1 MGSHSRC
8 HHQLVAAGLHLQ
20 RRGRRRAF
28 LAPGDFAKIYNT
40 ATLYQNG
47 IDGTGQSVAIVARNN
62 INLSDVQIFRIAFGL
77 PVYYLQIILDGPD
90 PGNLFGPEETEA
102 DLDVEW
108 SGAIAPKATIKFV
121 VSASTNSTDG
131 VDLSSLYIVDNNVA
145 PVLSVSFGECEQ
157 TLGQAENTFYNNLWQ
172 QAAAQGITAVISSG
186 DNGPAG
192 CDNANQSIRQPG
204 TRREWPCFHAFQHR
218 RRRHAVQ

>member
-1 MGSHSRC
+1 MASTE
-8 HHQLVAAGLHLQ
+8 
-20 RRGRRRAF
+20 
-28 LAPGDFAKIYNT
+28 P
-40 ATLYQNG
+40 
-47 IDGTGQSVAIVARNN
+47 GQSVAIVARNN

-77 PVYYLQIILDGPD
+77 PVNDPQIILDGPD

-131 VDLSSLYIVDNNVA
+131 VDLSSLYIVDNNLA
-145 PVLSVSFGECEQ
+145 PVLSASFGQCEQ
-157 TLGQAENTFYNNLWQ
+157 TLGQTENTFFNNLWE
-172 QAAAQGITAVISSG
+172 QAAAEGITAVISSG

-192 CDNANQSIRQPG
+192 CDNANESTPASQGLAVNGLASTPFNIAVGGTQVNENGADSTYWSATNGPNQSSALGYIPENVWNESCG
-204 TRREWPCFHAFQHR
+204 
-218 RRRHAVQ
+218 

>member
-1 MGSHSRC
+1 MSG
-8 HHQLVAAGLHLQ
+8 AAGVAH
-20 RRGRRRAF
+20 F

-77 PVYYLQIILDGPD
+77 PANDPQIILDGPD
-90 PGNLFGPEETEA
+90 PGNLGGPEETEA

-121 VSASTNSTDG
+121 VSASTNTTDG
-131 VDLSSLYIVDNNVA
+131 VDLSALYIVDNNLA
-145 PVLSVSFGECEQ
+145 PGAKRQF
-157 TLGQAENTFYNNLWQ
+157 WR
-172 QAAAQGITAVISSG
+172 
-186 DNGPAG
+186 
-192 CDNANQSIRQPG
+192 NANRPSAKRKIPSSTIFGNKPPPKASPR
-204 TRREWPCFHAFQHR
+204 
-218 RRRHAVQ
+218 